1 MEAAGDARS
10 HAAWR
15 EDLRRVIFE
24 THTPA
29 GKAFDVALLWMILA
43 SVVAVMLESVATI
56 GAAYGTWLRRIEWL
70 ITGLFTI
77 EYALRLISV
86 RSPWGYARS
95 FFGIIDLLAIL
106 PTYLSLLLPGTQSL
120 LIVRA
125 LRLLRIFRIM
135 KLSQFL
141 GEANVLVT
149 ALRTSVRKITVFLA
163 SVLILIA
170 ILGSA
175 MYLVEGA
182 ETGFTSIPRSMYWA
196 IVTMTTVGYGDI
208 APQSVLGQI
217 LAAIVMLL
225 GYSIIAVPTGIVSA
239 ELVQAQRRP
248 VTTRSCP
255 ACTSEGH
262 DPRARFCKDC
272 GAPLAP
278 VLPS

>member
-1 MEAAGDARS
+1 MEAVGNTRE

-15 EDLRRVIFE
+15 EELRRIIFE
-24 THTPA
+24 ADTPA
-29 GKAFDVALLWMILA
+29 GKGFDVALLWLILA

-56 GAAYGTWLRRIEWL
+56 GAAYGSWLRRTEWL

-77 EYALRLISV
+77 EYVLRLICV
-86 RSPWGYARS
+86 HRPWGYARS

-120 LIVRA
+120 LVVRA
-125 LRLLRIFRIM
+125 LRLLRVFRIL
-135 KLSQFL
+135 KLSRFL
-141 GEANVLVT
+141 GEANVLAT
-149 ALRTSVRKITVFLA
+149 ALRSSVRKVTVFLA
-163 SVLILIA
+163 SVLVLVA

-217 LAAIVMLL
+217 LAAVVMLL

-248 VTTRSCP
+248 VTTRTCP

-262 DPRARFCKDC
+262 DLGAHFCKDC

-278 VLPS
+278 LLRG